1 MEKITTLTTDAMLK
15 DIEQMQQYLNYF
27 KELLTKCRADLPKVE
42 KAVYDRYN
50 TTPVKEDTTDKKA
63 VIRTINGEKVVPVNI
78 TERQQLKPQS
88 EQTQQDARQRL
99 DDSIDWGQFDL
110 KDFAQKYAVAKKIT
124 IPQVKGL
131 LNNYGFAKVSDIT
144 DPTQKRLFHDAL
156 IEIAKEQEEKDKK
169 PF

>member
-1 MEKITTLTTDAMLK
+1 MDKITTMTTNAMLK

-27 KELLTKCRADLPKVE
+27 KELLTKCKEDLPKVE
-42 KAVYDRYN
+42 RAVYDKYN
-50 TTPVKEDTTDKKA
+50 TTPAKEDATDKKA
-63 VIRTINGEKVVPVNI
+63 VIRTINGERVVPVNI
-78 TERQQLKPQS
+78 TERQQLKPQG

-99 DDSIDWGQFDL
+99 DDGIDWEQFDL
-110 KDFAQKYAVAKKIT
+110 KDFAQKYAVTKKIT

-131 LNNYGFAKVSDIT
+131 LNSYGFAKVSDIT

-156 IEIAKEQEEKDKK
+156 IEIAKEQEEQEEK